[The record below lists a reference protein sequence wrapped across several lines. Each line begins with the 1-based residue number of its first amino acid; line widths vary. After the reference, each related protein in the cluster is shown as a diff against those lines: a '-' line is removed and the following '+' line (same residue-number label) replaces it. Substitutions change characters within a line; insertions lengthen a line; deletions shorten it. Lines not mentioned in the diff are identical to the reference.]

1 MLKSN
6 GPSNQTATAYM
17 LAAVICYSTVPL
29 FVAWGGEDGPFLF
42 GALWR
47 VGHLLGAALFLIL
60 AYRPLLFNRDNWKAI
75 SRRSLSMD
83 MLWWIIC
90 YSGVAWFAWSA
101 ELVDISVTAV
111 LYETWP
117 IILIALTGRLFRRER
132 RYRSVSKWTLALPV
146 MAFVGFVL
154 VVLSQSGGFAS
165 FGESSLMTL
174 AFGVALAL
182 AASAATSLNSFG
194 FRWGASLAK
203 DLPVRHHRKRDSL
216 ELFGNV
222 VGSLVSHVFA
232 IPALALAGFARGES
246 ANSET
251 VMFGVLGGA
260 LAAGAAGIV
269 WRKAN
274 LMTRDLRINAI
285 AYATPALAL
294 IWLLALSIVGDV
306 RLDYLLIGA
315 ALIVAANVFI
325 YFDVEVAPRRPNA
338 RSEDADVAELV
349 AAGESEMVEFKST
362 LRTNTYTGEVDRRI
376 TDATLRTIAAFMNTN
391 GGTLIIGVADDGSPV
406 GIETDNFRSED
417 DALLF
422 VRNVVRDRIDAVAI
436 ASYITLRVADYQGVR
451 TLLVHCSRADEPMF
465 VKSGNREQ
473 FYIRAGPST
482 TEPDARELL
491 RYVEERF

>member
-1 MLKSN
+1 MFRSN
-6 GPSNQTATAYM
+6 GPSNRTATTYM
-17 LAAVICYSTVPL
+17 LVAVICYSTVPL
-29 FVAWGGEDGPFLF
+29 FVTWGDGDGPFLF

-47 VGHLLGAALFLIL
+47 VGHLLGAALFLAL
-60 AYRPLLFNRDNWKAI
+60 AYRPLLLNLDNWKAI
-75 SRRSLSMD
+75 SRRSLSRD
-83 MLWWIIC
+83 MLLWIVC

-117 IILIALTGRLFRRER
+117 IILIALTGRLFKREA
-132 RYRSVSKWTLALPV
+132 RYRAVSKWTFTLPI
-146 MAFVGFVL
+146 MAFVGFVF

-165 FGESSLMTL
+165 FGESSLITL
-174 AFGVALAL
+174 AFGVSLAL

-203 DLPVRHHRKRDSL
+203 DLPVRHRYERDSL

-246 ANSET
+246 VNSET

-315 ALIVAANVFI
+315 ALTVAANVFI
-325 YFDVEVAPRRPNA
+325 YFDVEVAPRRSA
-338 RSEDADVAELV
+338 ERSETVDVAELI
-349 AAGESEMVEFKST
+349 AAGESERVEFKST

-376 TDATLRTIAAFMNTN
+376 TDAALKSIAAFMNTN
-391 GGTLIIGVADDGSPV
+391 GGTLIVGVADDGAPI
-406 GIETDNFRSED
+406 GIDFDNFRNED
-417 DALLF
+417 QALLF
-422 VRNVVRDRIDAVAI
+422 TRNVVSDRIDALAM
-436 ASYITLRVADYQGVR
+436 ASYITLRIADYRGSR
-451 TLLVHCSRADEPMF
+451 ALLVHCRRSAEPMF
-465 VKSGNREQ
+465 VKSSGREQ
-473 FYIRAGPST
+473 FYIRTGPST

-491 RYVEERF
+491 RYVNERF